1 MLTFA
6 SENGHL
12 RLEQSF
18 LSTLK
23 FQQWPRD
30 GSVRLANIPDAF
42 QDPELTYGK
51 GKNPRI
57 PSDAKSGCSE
67 GRQSASCIW
76 VINLR
81 NKEMQLAFQTEKT
94 VSYGKTKHLLG
105 ESTLF
110 ISIGQQP
117 VANTIALSTNVF
129 PISSAP

>member
-18 LSTLK
+18 LSILK

-30 GSVRLANIPDAF
+30 GSIRLANTPAAF

-57 PSDAKSGCSE
+57 
-67 GRQSASCIW
+67 R
-76 VINLR
+76 
-81 NKEMQLAFQTEKT
+81 EMQNQVALKGDKVPHASGLLTSETKKCSSLSRQRKQFLM
-94 VSYGKTKHLLG
+94 GKQ
-105 ESTLF
+105 
-110 ISIGQQP
+110 SIYL
-117 VANTIALSTNVF
+117 VR
-129 PISSAP
+129 APFS